1 MVKSDQNRKGDN
13 IMAIA
18 CKCDRCD
25 TFFAPNDRGRVFRVQ
40 TSMENITNNSGY
52 HTSNEEVY

>member
-1 MVKSDQNRKGDN
+1 
-13 IMAIA
+13 MAIA